1 VLPAYLL
8 LVRAGFQRH
17 STYLLAT
24 LGGLFTNTVFG
35 LLRVAVLLTVAAEA
49 GRATG
54 YDAATSSTFVWLGQG
69 LIAVVQIWG
78 TGELA
83 DRVRSGDIAID
94 LSRPWDLQAAQLAQ
108 DVGRAGHAVLFR
120 FAPPLAFGALLL
132 PFRWP
137 QRWEALLV
145 FAVSVLLAV
154 VISSALRFL
163 LDLAA
168 FWLIDTRG
176 LRGVYNSVGGTLGG
190 LTVPLAFFPDG
201 VRPLLYATPFPA
213 MLQTPIDVFTER
225 GPTLLLLGHQLLWA
239 VGLVVIGQVALARA
253 TRKLVVQGG

>member
-94 LSRPWDLQAAQLAQ
+94 LSRPVDLQSAVLAEDMGRSAHAA
-108 DVGRAGHAVLFR
+108 LFR
-120 FAPPLAFGALLL
+120 FAPPVVFGALLL

-137 QRWEALLV
+137 QQWGTYPLFVA
-145 FAVSVLLAV
+145 SVLLAV
-154 VISSALRFL
+154 VISSELRFL
-163 LDLAA
+163 LDLSA
-168 FWLIDTRG
+168 FWLVDARG
-176 LRGVYNSVGGTLGG
+176 VRGVYNSIAGTLGG
-190 LTVPLAFFPDG
+190 LTVPLAFFPDA
-201 VRPLLYATPFPA
+201 VRGLLYATPFPA
-213 MLQTPIDVFTER
+213 LLQTPIDVFTER
-225 GPTLLLLGHQLLWA
+225 GSALPLLAHQLLWA
-239 VGLVVIGQVALARA
+239 VGLAAIGRLALARA

>member
-17 STYLLAT
+17 STYFLAT

-35 LLRVAVLLTVAAEA
+35 LLRVAVLLTVAAGA
-49 GRATG
+49 ARATG

-83 DRVRSGDIAID
+83 ERVRSGDIAVD
-94 LSRPWDLQAAQLAQ
+94 LSRPYDLLAAQIAQ
-108 DVGRAGHAVLFR
+108 DVGRAGHAALFR
-120 FAPPLAFGALLL
+120 FAPPVAFGALLL

-137 QRWEALLV
+137 QEWGSYPL
-145 FAVSVLLAV
+145 FAASVLLAV
-154 VISSALRFL
+154 VISSQLRFL

-168 FWLIDTRG
+168 FWLVDARG
-176 LRGVYNSVGGTLGG
+176 VRGVYNGVGGTLAG
-190 LTVPLAFFPDG
+190 LTVPLVFFPDA
-201 VRPLLYATPFPA
+201 VRALVYATPFPA
-213 MLQTPIDVFTER
+213 ILQTPIDVFTEH
-225 GPTLLLLGHQLLWA
+225 GPTALLLGHQLLWA
-239 VGLVVIGQVALARA
+239 VGLLPIGRLVLAAA

>member
-1 VLPAYLL
+1 MLPAYLL
-8 LVRAGFQRH
+8 LVRAGFRRH
-17 STYLLAT
+17 STYLAAT

-35 LLRVAVLLTVAAEA
+35 LLRVAVLLAVAAEA

-54 YDAATSSTFVWLGQG
+54 YDAATSSTFVWVGQG

-83 DRVRSGDIAID
+83 ERVRSGDVAVD
-94 LSRPWDLQAAQLAQ
+94 LARPWDLQAALLAQ
-108 DVGRAGHAVLFR
+108 DLGHAGHAALFR
-120 FAPPLAFGALLL
+120 FLPPVAFGALLL

-137 QRWEALLV
+137 QAWGAYPV

-154 VISSALRFL
+154 VISSQLRFL

-168 FWLIDTRG
+168 FWLVDARG
-176 LRGVYNSVGGTLGG
+176 VRGVYNSVGGTMAG
-190 LTVPLAFFPDG
+190 LTVPLAFFPDT
-201 VRPLLYATPFPA
+201 VRGLLHATPFPA
-213 MLQTPIDVFTER
+213 LLQTPIDVFTER
-225 GPTLLLLGHQLLWA
+225 GAVAPLLGHQLLWA
-239 VGLVVIGQVALARA
+239 VALLALTRLVLARA